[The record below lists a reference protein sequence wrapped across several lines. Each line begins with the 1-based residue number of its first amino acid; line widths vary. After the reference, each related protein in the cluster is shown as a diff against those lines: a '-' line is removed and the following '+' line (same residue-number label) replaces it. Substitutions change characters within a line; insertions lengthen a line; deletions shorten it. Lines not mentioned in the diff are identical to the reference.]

1 MRAFATALGRTDI
14 EPTDHFFEKCG
25 GSSLTAAHA
34 AALLGVPPG
43 LVQAAPTVRSL
54 TALLRRGQ
62 GAGGGSAGLGVHL
75 QGTTAGG
82 RLPQQQQRELEQQ
95 GGQQGQQ
102 GQQQQQQQLE
112 QRDQTQLQQRGQRQ
126 LEEEATAAGD
136 AGQEGTLALG
146 LSYPVFQRL
155 GPVLPLSD
163 TATADTRADAS
174 SDLSGL
180 QHGPA
185 WDDRL
190 PGPHQGQQLE
200 RTEAAAGGPRIWE
213 HFGRLSG
220 ARPGGRKG
228 LTEVLGTE
236 AAAARPFAAIGSS
249 ALGQAAPV
257 LIPSALGQAALGM
270 EVDPPALG
278 REALALIPSALGQA
292 ACVVTLTAGSRVST
306 LLPRLQAG
314 TASMGTESWPGG
326 GLVPAPVRSAA
337 GATLKASGFEVC
349 CQGTA
354 NLPASGCQCRN
365 EFLSRF
371 HEWMGT

>member
-102 GQQQQQQQLE
+102 PQQSQRQ

-126 LEEEATAAGD
+126 LQEEATAAGD

-146 LSYPVFQRL
+146 LSHPVFQRL

-163 TATADTRADAS
+163 TAAADTSNAAS
-174 SDLSGL
+174 ADLSRL
-180 QHGPA
+180 QYGPA

-190 PGPHQGQQLE
+190 PGPPQGQRFE
-200 RTEAAAGGPRIWE
+200 RTEGAAGGHQNWQQL
-213 HFGRLSG
+213 GRFSG
-220 ARPGGRKG
+220 THPGGRKV

-236 AAAARPFAAIGSS
+236 AAAVGPS

-257 LIPSALGQAALGM
+257 LIPSELGQAALGM

-306 LLPRLQAG
+306 LLPRQQAG
-314 TASMGTESWPGG
+314 TASTGTDSWPGSQ
-326 GLVPAPVRSAA
+326 LAPAPVRAAA
-337 GATLKASGFEVC
+337 GATLRVSGFEVR
-349 CQGTA
+349 CQGIA
-354 NLPASGCQCRN
+354 NLPASGCQCRD
-365 EFLSRF
+365 ELLSRF
-371 HEWMGT
+371 HEWMGA